1 VKGTGFVQVT
11 QEGATSV
18 VVGTTTTLT
27 SELGAKQPAISV
39 STANALPLL
48 VGNVLASLGDSTTV
62 LPKAEG
68 DGAGGRRIYFQTVL
82 GTSDIGGLQAALDLR
97 APSASPSFSGQ
108 PSFASCTAISGLT
121 RPDGS
126 FKDAGLASALSYQLG
141 FYAPADGCTR
151 VYTIAGHGNGDGWN
165 RLGQY
170 VDPNAGGN
178 RRPAAAAGG
187 AQLLERR

>member
-1 VKGTGFVQVT
+1 MIVLTGRDGAGITAYGDGGLSGASLLSGSQLKSVKGTGYVQVT

-82 GTSDIGGLQAALDLR
+82 GTSDIGGLQAALDLKAPCGEPELQR
-97 APSASPSFSGQ
+97 AE
-108 PSFASCTAISGLT
+108 
-121 RPDGS
+121 
-126 FKDAGLASALSYQLG
+126 
-141 FYAPADGCTR
+141 
-151 VYTIAGHGNGDGWN
+151 
-165 RLGQY
+165 QY
-170 VDPNAGGN
+170 
-178 RRPAAAAGG
+178 
-187 AQLLERR
+187 